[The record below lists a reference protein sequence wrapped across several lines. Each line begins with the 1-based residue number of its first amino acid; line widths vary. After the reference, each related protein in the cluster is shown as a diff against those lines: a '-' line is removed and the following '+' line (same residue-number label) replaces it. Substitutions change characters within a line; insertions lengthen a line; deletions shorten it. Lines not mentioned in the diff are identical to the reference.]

1 MSKTKMKRTNLYL
14 TQNQHLEISEEAEK
28 RGINFSEMF
37 RKIVDNY
44 LENKRKWVKRTKI
57 DFTFM
62 LY

>member
-1 MSKTKMKRTNLYL
+1 MYIINRRLKMSKTKMKRTNLYL

-44 LENKRKWVKRTKI
+44 LENKKK
-57 DFTFM
+57 
-62 LY
+62 

>member
-14 TQNQHLEISEEAEK
+14 TEKQHDQISKEAEK

-44 LENKRKWVKRTKI
+44 LEKKNE
-57 DFTFM
+57 
-62 LY
+62 

>member
-14 TQNQHLEISEEAEK
+14 TERQHDQISKEAEE

-44 LENKRKWVKRTKI
+44 LEREK
-57 DFTFM
+57 
-62 LY
+62 

>member
-37 RKIVDNY
+37 RKIIDNY
-44 LENKRKWVKRTKI
+44 LENKRK
-57 DFTFM
+57 
-62 LY
+62 